1 MIICECLQLVEPP
14 IYSTQLCCHISL
26 SVQYMLLYLIRLLF
40 HVFHQLVIF
49 SCRANSVQGEAP
61 KERSDLST
69 TTKTAAQAT
78 PVPVLGAL
86 GADSEKK

>member
-1 MIICECLQLVEPP
+1 MCECLQLVEPP
-14 IYSTQLCCHISL
+14 IYFTQRCCHISL
-26 SVQYMLLYLIRLLF
+26 SVQYMLLYLIRLF
-40 HVFHQLVIF
+40 HVFHQLVVF

-61 KERSDLST
+61 EERSDSST

-78 PVPVLGAL
+78 PVPVIGAL